1 MNTKVIQLVP
11 RQVTPRIVQ
20 LAKSAKVVQIPVR
33 QMLLR
38 RAA

>member
-1 MNTKVIQLVP
+1 MTQKIVFMIP

-20 LAKSAKVVQIPVR
+20 LAKSAKVVQLPIR
-33 QMLLR
+33 QMLR